1 MMPVG
6 GPRRSRLLPG
16 VLAVLL
22 AALLAAGCRPPEPPR
37 ADSVARYE
45 EGNTQLSAK
54 NVAGAR
60 EAFAAGVELGGLR
73 PDVHATAKLRLAYC
87 EACLGN
93 TEAAEQLLD
102 SLEEGSPD
110 LGEVY
115 AMRAFVC
122 RKAGD
127 ATKAEAAWAEAQRW
141 NPAVRM
147 PREP

>member
-1 MMPVG
+1 MQHK
-6 GPRRSRLLPG
+6 RS
-16 VLAVLL
+16 
-22 AALLAAGCRPPEPPR
+22 ALLEQTEN
-37 ADSVARYE
+37 E
-45 EGNTQLSAK
+45 E
-54 NVAGAR
+54 
-60 EAFAAGVELGGLR
+60 E
-73 PDVHATAKLRLAYC
+73 ATAKLRLAYC

-115 AMRAFVC
+115 AMRAFVF
-122 RKAGD
+122 RKVGD
-127 ATKAEAAWAEAQRW
+127 AAKAEAAWAEAQRW